1 MYVLLERMLTMR
13 PKEWVYLC
21 PEKRGQNS
29 WLRRKEKQEQ
39 INLQLDKRAKMVAR
53 LQGKARATNDLLY
66 SSSNH
71 VAVKEEF
78 QQYSDLFKFLSTHY
92 EEYCELLSLENQ
104 RKEVAWF
111 DKLDQDVFNFKH
123 KIHSWLRDSA
133 DKGSS
138 KASSKGNSSSCSK

>member
-1 MYVLLERMLTMR
+1 
-13 PKEWVYLC
+13 
-21 PEKRGQNS
+21 
-29 WLRRKEKQEQ
+29 
-39 INLQLDKRAKMVAR
+39 MVAR

-92 EEYCELLSLENQ
+92 EEYCELVSLENQ

-111 DKLDQDVFNFKH
+111 DKLDQQLVERFC
-123 KIHSWLRDSA
+123 R
-133 DKGSS
+133 
-138 KASSKGNSSSCSK
+138 